1 MEYQYT
7 LINMLLF
14 FGISIYTY
22 KKRHIIGKHILLITV
37 LWLVS
42 SMFSLLYLDSPIR
55 YYTNHQVKLLPYLYL
70 YGCFLLTLMP
80 LLRINVMGKDFIDN
94 STFIYKLSL
103 FVALCAYLPFIE
115 NAIHL
120 YKVGGGGSDALAEMY
135 GERLEKGFDARA
147 HMSWLGARLNTV
159 ISFFTYISP
168 ILFFNYIAGNNKK
181 KWYIVVGLLMAS
193 LNLSI
198 VSFSQGGRAT
208 SFNLSLYILF
218 IYLLYKSYFSD
229 KINRKVRLV
238 FLVIGGFMVVI
249 MGVITIG
256 RFSEDSTYNLTDWIL
271 RYAGESFVN
280 FNTELFYIDRY
291 TDGRVCLPFLYNETQ
306 IDRAAIE
313 SIIGARSYVF
323 YTYIG
328 DLYKDFGPFFTVV
341 IIGILSWL
349 FYRKFKRNQVMNLG
363 NTIIYCLYAALILLS
378 TNCMFYRATSISGA
392 CFALIFGLIYSKI
405 KKNHA

>member
-42 SMFSLLYLDSPIR
+42 SIFSLLYLDSPIR

-120 YKVGGGGSDALAEMY
+120 CKVGGGDSLAEMY
-135 GERLEKGFDARA
+135 GERLEEGFDARA
-147 HMSWLGARLNTV
+147 HMSWLGARLQSV

-198 VSFSQGGRAT
+198 VSFSQGGRGT
-208 SFNLSLYILF
+208 SFNLLLYILF

-238 FLVIGGFMVVI
+238 FFVIGVFMIAV
-249 MGVITIG
+249 MGIITIG

-306 IDRAAIE
+306 LDR
-313 SIIGARSYVF
+313 SIIEGILGVRGIVF
-323 YTYIG
+323 YTYVG
-328 DLYKDFGPFFTVV
+328 DLYKDFGPYITAIV
-341 IIGILSWL
+341 IGLLSWL
-349 FYRKFKRNQVMNLG
+349 FYWKFKKNQMMNLG

-378 TNCMFYRATSISGA
+378 TNCMFYRTTSISGA
-392 CFALIFGLIYSKI
+392 CFALIFGLIYSKM
-405 KKNHA
+405 KKNHV

>member
-42 SMFSLLYLDSPIR
+42 SIFSLLYLDSPIR

-120 YKVGGGGSDALAEMY
+120 CKVGGGDSLAEMY
-135 GERLEKGFDARA
+135 GERLEEGFDARA
-147 HMSWLGARLNTV
+147 HMSWLGARLQSV

-198 VSFSQGGRAT
+198 VSFSQGGRGT
-208 SFNLSLYILF
+208 SFNLLLYILF

-238 FLVIGGFMVVI
+238 FFVIGGFMVVI
-249 MGVITIG
+249 MGIITIG

-291 TDGRVCLPFLYNETQ
+291 TDGRVCLPFLYDESQ
-306 IDRAAIE
+306 LDRFVIEAILGVRG
-313 SIIGARSYVF
+313 IVF

-328 DLYKDFGPFFTVV
+328 DMYKDFGPYFTIV
-341 IIGILSWL
+341 IIGLLSWL
-349 FYRKFKRNQVMNLG
+349 FYWKFKKNQVMNLG

-392 CFALIFGLIYSKI
+392 FFALIFGLIYSKM
-405 KKNHA
+405 KKNHV